1 MKRTVNVMEISSL
14 GINIKIL
21 REKKG
26 WSLNKLKEESTI
38 GYATLHDIE
47 NGKSQSLNSSNL
59 EKVARALDTTVDEL
73 LNIESIEVIV
83 DDISETVEAIFQSEE
98 LKLDGIKLNDY
109 ESEFLKDFFI
119 AGIDRIRKK
128 RDENN

>member
-1 MKRTVNVMEISSL
+1 MEISSL